1 MSLTY
6 LEDLDRKRSRLGC
19 FALLAVIV
27 LTAGAVA
34 WLTWSRRE
42 RTPVETP
49 EELVA
54 ALEER
59 VRTSEDA
66 ADVPHA
72 QETPAPTPAPRTE
85 QRQPRSAR
93 APAAP
98 AQPTTD
104 HPERGSELLDQANA
118 ARAEDDLVR
127 ARELGWQILAESQDA
142 AVREAAEQMLGE
154 VNIEL
159 VMTPRAMPEK
169 IDYIVQP
176 GDSIDRIA
184 RRHASPGH
192 IGFADLLFYSNRIRG
207 PRERPNL
214 RAGDRIRIF
223 DADMSIEVS
232 KSRNDLVLFM
242 NGKFF
247 KRYPVG
253 TGEFGSTPVGEFTVD
268 PRGILREPAWPC
280 RDTGRLIPYGS
291 PDNPLGTR
299 WIGFNIPGYG
309 IHGTTQPETIG
320 YPLSDGC
327 VRMYNEDVEELFM
340 LVRGNVPVTI
350 TE

>member
-1 MSLTY
+1 MTY
-6 LEDLDRKRSRLGC
+6 LEDLDRNRSKVGC
-19 FALLAVIV
+19 FAVLAVLV
-27 LTAGAVA
+27 LAAGATIWFV
-34 WLTWSRRE
+34 WLRGDRA
-42 RTPVETP
+42 PVETP
-49 EELVA
+49 EEFVA

-59 VRTSEDA
+59 VRTEDGA
-66 ADVPHA
+66 AA
-72 QETPAPTPAPRTE
+72 PAESDPSPAATPAPRAT
-85 QRQPRSAR
+85 PRRPASTPATSTPREAR
-93 APAAP
+93 
-98 AQPTTD
+98 TGG
-104 HPERGSELLDQANA
+104 PERGAQLLEQAEA
-118 ARAEDDLVR
+118 ARAEDNLIK
-127 ARELGWQILAESQDA
+127 ARDLGWQILDESNDEA
-142 AVREAAEQMLGE
+142 TRAAAEQLLGE

-176 GDSIDRIA
+176 GDSLDRLA
-184 RRHASPGH
+184 RRHAAPGH
-192 IGFADLLFYSNRIRG
+192 IGFADLLYHSNRIRG

-232 KSRNDLVLFM
+232 KARNDLVLFM

-268 PRGILREPAWPC
+268 PRRILREPAWPC
-280 RDTGRLIPYGS
+280 RDTGRLIPYGD

-299 WIGFNIPGYG
+299 WIGFDIPGYG
-309 IHGTTQPETIG
+309 IHGTTEPDTIG
-320 YPLSDGC
+320 YAMSDGC
-327 VRMYNEDVEELFM
+327 VRMRNEDVEELFM
-340 LVRGNVPVTI
+340 LVRGNIPVTI

>member
-19 FALLAVIV
+19 VVLIVAAFALV
-27 LTAGAVA
+27 GAAIWFFV
-34 WLTWSRRE
+34 SRSE
-42 RTPVETP
+42 SEPVETP
-49 EELVA
+49 EEFVA

-59 VRTSEDA
+59 VRATDEA
-66 ADVPHA
+66 PLA
-72 QETPAPTPAPRTE
+72 PAPAPE
-85 QRQPRSAR
+85 

-98 AQPTTD
+98 PARRASPRPPPQPEAAPPQARG
-104 HPERGSELLDQANA
+104 PERGAELLAEAKA
-118 ARAEDDLVR
+118 ARADDNLLR
-127 ARELGWQILAESQDA
+127 ARELGWKILDESRDVNVRA
-142 AVREAAEQMLGE
+142 ATEQLLGE

-169 IDYIVQP
+169 IEYVVQS
-176 GDSIDRIA
+176 GDTLGAIA
-184 RRHASPGH
+184 RRFVPAPGH
-192 IGFADLLFYSNRIRG
+192 TGFLDLLHYSNRLRG
-207 PRERPNL
+207 PRDRPTL
-214 RAGDRIRIF
+214 RVGDRIRIF
-223 DADMSIEVS
+223 NADMSIKVS
-232 KSRNDLVLFM
+232 KSRNDLVLYM

-253 TGEFGSTPVGEFTVD
+253 TGEFGSTPVGEFIID

-299 WIGFNIPGYG
+299 WIGFDIPGYG

-320 YPLSDGC
+320 YQLSDGC
-327 VRMYNEDVEELFM
+327 IRMHNEDVEELFM
-340 LVRGNVPVTI
+340 LVRGNMPVTI
-350 TE
+350 FE